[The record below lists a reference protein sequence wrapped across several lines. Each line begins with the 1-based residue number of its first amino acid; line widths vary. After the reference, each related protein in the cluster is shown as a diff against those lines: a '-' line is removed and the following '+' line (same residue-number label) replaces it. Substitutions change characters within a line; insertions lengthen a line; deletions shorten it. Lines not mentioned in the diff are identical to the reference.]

1 MGGNLIV
8 ILYLIPITVALLTVT
23 IVDWDSQCN
32 RPLKHWTISQIIIQV
47 LLTLNH
53 AVILYKLPSS
63 ADTAEVVNERY
74 EPFHYNIHN
83 NCNTSYNK
91 LALAEAFNNILI
103 GSERWHHII
112 Y

>member
-1 MGGNLIV
+1 M

-74 EPFHYNIHN
+74 EPFHYNIPTTATPPI
-83 NCNTSYNK
+83 TS
-91 LALAEAFNNILI
+91 LHWLRHSITF
-103 GSERWHHII
+103 
-112 Y
+112 